1 VARITRLAEVPET
14 ELLTEQQ
21 AAESLGLS
29 TGRVRWLT
37 INGYLQRGVT
47 PNGSVGGLTRE
58 SVEREGAWRSGA
70 TSLQRLRRGLRH
82 AFSWLP

>member
-1 VARITRLAEVPET
+1 MARITRVAEVPET

-29 TGRVRWLT
+29 AGRVRWLT
-37 INGYLQRGVT
+37 INGYVQRGVT
-47 PNGSVGGLTRE
+47 PDGNVGGLTRE
-58 SVEREGAWRSGA
+58 SVARECAWRSGA

-82 AFSWLP
+82 VFSWLP